1 MRSKM
6 WLSAIVVLI
15 AGGVAHAAG
24 TGQQVELRWKFDEGQ
39 RLVYR
44 MSTTSE
50 TEMPNNMGVMV
61 SETIMTTAWEVLEV
75 DATGGATV
83 RVANERVQMNLQSP
97 MGSMQADS
105 ADEAPPG
112 DPMARTLTGMAGTSY
127 TLVFDADGKI
137 QEVRGLEEMRDQLL
151 EATGGAANPMAGQI
165 FDQIASEEGI
175 KNMMQ
180 QGFAAFP
187 DGPVAPGDSWDMSF
201 DMPMPMIGTMTT
213 TSTLTLNRV
222 EQRDASRVA
231 VIDMSSTMVVTPP
244 EDPDSPA
251 AGMMELGDV
260 SANGTMEWDLD
271 GGHLLRST
279 QVTSTQMLVRSGGQE
294 TSMLTVMNMLMELVE
309 G

>member
-1 MRSKM
+1 MRNKL

-15 AGGVAHAAG
+15 AGSVAHAAG

-44 MSTTSE
+44 MSNTSE

-61 SETIMTTAWEVLEV
+61 SESIMTTAWEVLEV

-97 MGSMQADS
+97 MGNMQVDS
-105 ADEAPPG
+105 ADEAPAG
-112 DPMARTLTGMAGTSY
+112 DPMARALTVMAGTSY
-127 TLVFDADGKI
+127 TLVFGADGKI
-137 QEVRGLEEMRDQLL
+137 QEVRGLEEMRDRLI

-187 DGPVAPGDSWDMSF
+187 EGPVGPGDSWDMSF
-201 DMPMPMIGTMTT
+201 DMAMPMIGTMTNT
-213 TSTLTLNRV
+213 ATLTLNRV

-231 VIDMSSTMVVTPP
+231 VIDMSSAMVVTPP

-260 SANGTMEWDLD
+260 SATGTTEWDLD
-271 GGHLLRST
+271 RGHLLRST
-279 QVTSTQMLVRSGGQE
+279 QASSMQMELQTGGQE
-294 TSMLTVMNMLMELVE
+294 MSMLIVMNMLTELVE

>member
-24 TGQQVELRWKFDEGQ
+24 AGQQVEPRWKFDEGQ

-44 MSTTSE
+44 MSTTNE

-61 SETIMTTAWEVLEV
+61 SETIMSTAWEVLEV
-75 DATGGATV
+75 DGAGGATV
-83 RVANERVQMNLQSP
+83 RVANERVQMSLQSP
-97 MGSMQADS
+97 MGSMQVDS
-105 ADEAPPG
+105 ADEAPAG

-127 TLVFDADGKI
+127 TLVFDTDGKI
-137 QEVRGLEEMRDQLL
+137 QEVRGLEEMRDRLL

-165 FDQIASEEGI
+165 LDQIASEEGI

-187 DGPVAPGDSWDMSF
+187 DGPVVPGDSWDMSF
-201 DMPMPMIGTMTT
+201 DMAMPMIGTMTT
-213 TSTLTLNRV
+213 TTTLTLNRV

-231 VIDMSSTMVVTPP
+231 VIDMSSAMVVTPP

-279 QVTSTQMLVRSGGQE
+279 QVTSTQMLVRTGGQE
-294 TSMLTVMNMLMELVE
+294 MSMLIVMNMLMELVD
-309 G
+309 

>member
-1 MRSKM
+1 MRNKLR
-6 WLSAIVVLI
+6 LSAIVVLI
-15 AGGVAHAAG
+15 ATGVAHAAG
-24 TGQQVELRWKFDEGQ
+24 TGQQVEPRWKFDEGQ

-44 MSTTSE
+44 MSNTSE

-61 SETIMTTAWEVLEV
+61 SETIITTAWEVLEV
-75 DATGGATV
+75 DGNGGATV
-83 RVANERVQMNLQSP
+83 RVANERMQMNMQSA
-97 MGSMQADS
+97 MGSVQVDS
-105 ADEAPPG
+105 ADEAPAG
-112 DPMARTLTGMAGTSY
+112 DPMTRALTGMAGTSY

-137 QEVRGLEEMRDQLL
+137 QEVRGLEEMRDRLV
-151 EATGGAANPMAGQI
+151 EASGGAANPMASQI

-187 DGPVAPGDSWDMSF
+187 DEPVAPGDSWDMSF
-201 DMPMPMIGTMTT
+201 DMAMPMIGTMSTT
-213 TSTLTLNRV
+213 TTLTLNRV

-231 VIDMSSTMVVTPP
+231 VIDMSSAMVVTPP

-260 SANGTMEWDLD
+260 SATGTMEWDLD

-279 QVTSTQMLVRSGGQE
+279 QVTSMQMLVRTGGQE
-294 TSMLTVMNMLMELVE
+294 MSMLIVMNMLMELVE